1 MPGSL
6 LQRNQL
12 NVERG
17 CLLSHYKSSDDSF
30 NSCQNHL
37 SRSQQ
42 GEQNSTLDKD
52 ENPALH
58 KHCLSSSEQLPSLNY
73 SVKTNQPT
81 HHATT
86 HLHSVIP
93 SPLILQLTLRKS
105 WCSSDRFMQTSK
117 SWQSTHWCHSV
128 SPSATQCHLLPHKL
142 RDTDTL
148 QNTQQQPA
156 LLCTRS
162 PQNFKSTWDASTC
175 NSTGTENK
183 SGKEATSLK
192 YLFY

>member
-42 GEQNSTLDKD
+42 DEQNSTLDKD

-128 SPSATQCHLLPHKL
+128 SPSAAQAAWHWHFAEHTATTCSAVHKL
-142 RDTDTL
+142 SSEFQINVRCFNVQL
-148 QNTQQQPA
+148 HRNRKQIRE
-156 LLCTRS
+156 RS
-162 PQNFKSTWDASTC
+162 YFP
-175 NSTGTENK
+175 
-183 SGKEATSLK
+183 
-192 YLFY
+192 